1 MVIKI
6 YIQYSV
12 VYFVIYILS
21 LHIHCRFLFIISEFS
36 KHQSVSENVM
46 VITFGRDVKVI
57 QHYSNKHKTISRCV
71 GNTFHSF
78 HKIIELSP
86 VFGLLFLKYNNSC
99 LIFWL
104 IDGLECEGGSPLQ
117 EGIVLSL
124 SGISSGMLFIH
135 LIKKPIQ
142 NPFMFMSMY
151 LSIKSLFLKDIA
163 S

>member
-1 MVIKI
+1 MQCRVFC
-6 YIQYSV
+6 YLC
-12 VYFVIYILS
+12 ILS

-36 KHQSVSENVM
+36 KHPSVSENVM
-46 VITFGRDVKVI
+46 VVTFGRDVKVI

-86 VFGLLFLKYNNSC
+86 FFFLKYDNSS
-99 LIFWL
+99 LICWL

-117 EGIVLSL
+117 EGIVLST
-124 SGISSGMLFIH
+124 SGISSGMFFIP
-135 LIKKPIQ
+135 LITKT
-142 NPFMFMSMY
+142 
-151 LSIKSLFLKDIA
+151 SLLLKDIA